1 MLKTAKPHTGITAQ
15 EFAKFNEDLYYDTTI
30 PTDKFKLPDNLEEAK
45 VTPEEVQTIIE

>member
-1 MLKTAKPHTGITAQ
+1 MLRTAKPHTGITAQ

-30 PTDKFKLPDNLEEAK
+30 PTDKFKLPEHLEAAK

>member
-15 EFAKFNEDLYYDTTI
+15 EFATFNEDLYYDTTL
-30 PTDKFKLPDNLEEAK
+30 PTDEFKLPENLEAAR